1 MACANKQNGVE
12 WPLLEGHTW
21 MDWARSD
28 VRIERLK
35 RMVEI
40 GHSYGI
46 MVGVDVPIAFAQ
58 QHSFRL
64 LKNGNGKK
72 DHLDEEVKEIQDSL
86 DWVMKAG
93 FDFLGTESGTS
104 EFTHSSPETMLNWM
118 NAAADYVSEK
128 YDITMFIKV
137 HCSAGQ
143 IAKGYKDP
151 RTNEDINFNMLPHF
165 ASSSLAPTY
174 GNKDFGYIRE
184 YLNFELENGQRPVV
198 FYPETAYW
206 VPSTLTSPCS
216 CQYNSTHKNRMDGQ
230 LIFASGW
237 EWGYWLNDAMAARA
251 AWNPLIEIAD
261 EKEALRQLLRPLSIH
276 MNTEEDK
283 KEAEDLIIEWTV
295 LEKELLMVGKL
306 EGHGY
311 LEGWDTWDDVSKIL
325 GHLTQPDRLGLVE
338 FKHGDGWFSHVKE
351 HLWKH
356 KKSDS
361 VDAEYVTYT
370 VEIAARAPSYMH
382 DLWDDIAD
390 AGRRN
395 PALAKEA
402 MATLRTAQAIVN
414 NREHH
419 YRVDAERVAGWTN
432 LNTPSQ
438 PTAYAFN
445 YLWTVRSLHYW
456 WRDAAEALNHNHRTD
471 SSSFANI
478 IDPIESVL
486 DRVWFT
492 EQPLAKNFQGKRFF
506 NCQEIITNE
515 RHRRHQHLRT
525 TLMAKRH
532 WNRTGNIQQSLS
544 RILVVLRK
552 RGLIKLKQKDWNIP
566 SKHMWWIGMMLQAVG
581 ELCNFGAYAFSPT
594 ILVAPLGTLAIVFNA
609 ILSHFVLHDD
619 LSFLGKPRYSK
630 DSPFVYIAMSSCGGS
645 FLVLSAQVSGH
656 QSSHR
661 QELEYQQSIS
671 AMAPVP
677 FDCFHVSGSCVSN
690 SLPQQGSGTKL
701 KRSDISRQL
710 C

>member
-1 MACANKQNGVE
+1 MDDQIGWESQIPEFASFCEWLVANKQNGVE

-165 ASSSLAPTY
+165 ASSSLGVLPHTVEPYALDDPAPTY

-206 VPSTLTSPCS
+206 VSVDIDVPLFMPMYFERRFHDLRLLASDED
-216 CQYNSTHKNRMDGQ
+216 NSTHKNRMDGQ

-306 EGHGY
+306 EGKEKWEDIHRKNGHGY

-361 VDAEYVTYT
+361 VDAEYVTYVRPLLIEMDAKFTALSHKT

-390 AGRRN
+390 AGRMTALRAHQILCLYEYIHEMKNQGRN

-419 YRVDAERVAGWTN
+419 
-432 LNTPSQ
+432 
-438 PTAYAFN
+438 
-445 YLWTVRSLHYW
+445 
-456 WRDAAEALNHNHRTD
+456 
-471 SSSFANI
+471 
-478 IDPIESVL
+478 
-486 DRVWFT
+486 
-492 EQPLAKNFQGKRFF
+492 
-506 NCQEIITNE
+506 
-515 RHRRHQHLRT
+515 
-525 TLMAKRH
+525 
-532 WNRTGNIQQSLS
+532 
-544 RILVVLRK
+544 
-552 RGLIKLKQKDWNIP
+552 
-566 SKHMWWIGMMLQAVG
+566 
-581 ELCNFGAYAFSPT
+581 
-594 ILVAPLGTLAIVFNA
+594 
-609 ILSHFVLHDD
+609 
-619 LSFLGKPRYSK
+619 
-630 DSPFVYIAMSSCGGS
+630 
-645 FLVLSAQVSGH
+645 
-656 QSSHR
+656 
-661 QELEYQQSIS
+661 
-671 AMAPVP
+671 
-677 FDCFHVSGSCVSN
+677 
-690 SLPQQGSGTKL
+690 
-701 KRSDISRQL
+701 
-710 C
+710 